1 MFEYNDG
8 MRRVIF
14 HVDVNSAFL
23 SWEAVY
29 RLNVRKEKQDLRTTP
44 SAVGGDMAKRRGI
57 ILAKSLPAK
66 KYGIKTGETI
76 VEAKKKC
83 PNLLLVPPNHALYKK
98 ASSAMME
105 ILKEYSPQVEQ
116 FSVDEAFLDMTGM
129 EGLFGEPL
137 EAANAIRE
145 RIRDTLGF
153 TVNIGISSNKLLAK
167 MASDFEKPDK
177 VHTLFPEEI
186 QEKMWPMPV
195 GELFLV
201 GRATEKKL
209 AQLGIRTIGELA
221 RTDVKIIKAHLK
233 KHGEVVWEFANG
245 RDVSVVESVD
255 AVSEN
260 KGYGNSTTIAFD
272 VTDRETACLVLL
284 SLAETVAARLR
295 KHSKKAE
302 LISVTIKNSELHS
315 VSHQAVLPVP
325 SDITFEIY
333 RMACQL
339 FDELWDGSPIR
350 LLGVHAGKL
359 GESAARQISIFD
371 KTDYEKLERLDAA
384 LDAIR
389 LRHGNDSIMR
399 ASFLKSPVEHMP
411 GKESRE
417 KKKTEEN

>member
-1 MFEYNDG
+1 M
-8 MRRVIF
+8 IF

-29 RLNVRKEKQDLRTTP
+29 RLTHLGGTLDLRTIP

-66 KYGIKTGETI
+66 KYGIRTGETI
-76 VEAKKKC
+76 VEAMRKC
-83 PNLLLVPPNHALYKK
+83 PELKLVPPHYELYNRASAAL
-98 ASSAMME
+98 ME
-105 ILKEYSPQVEQ
+105 ILREYSPQVEQ

-129 EGLFGEPL
+129 EKLFGEPV
-137 EAANAIRE
+137 EAAYKLKD

-177 VHTLFPEEI
+177 VHTLFPEEVP
-186 QEKMWPMPV
+186 EKMWPIPV

-201 GRATEKKL
+201 GRATERKL

-221 RTDVKIIKAHLK
+221 CTDVKILRSHLK
-233 KHGEVVWEFANG
+233 KHGELVWEFANG
-245 RDVSVVESVD
+245 RDVSVVE
-255 AVSEN
+255 AEPSEN

-272 VTDRETACLVLL
+272 VTDRDTARLVLL

-295 KHSKKAE
+295 KHGKKAE
-302 LISVTIKNSELHS
+302 LISVGIKNSELHT

-325 SDITFEIY
+325 SDITYEIY
-333 RMACQL
+333 TAACKL

-350 LLGVHAGKL
+350 HLGIHAGKL
-359 GESAARQISIFD
+359 GDSGARQLNIFD
-371 KTDYEKLERLDAA
+371 NVDYEKLERLDAA

-389 LRHGNDSIMR
+389 NRHGADSVMR
-399 ASFLKSPVEHMP
+399 ASFLKSPFDHMT
-411 GKESRE
+411 GGISRE
-417 KKKTEEN
+417 KRTIDYTKEEIE